1 MQIARLIESNGAEYQ
16 LNLLKINFN
25 IIKIFFSNIKKD
37 LKIIKNRNI
46 CNRKSGFLIRGISD

>member
-1 MQIARLIESNGAEYQ
+1 MIYANLAMGGAEYQ

-25 IIKIFFSNIKKD
+25 IIKIFFSDIKKD

-46 CNRKSGFLIRGISD
+46 CNRKSGFLIRDISD